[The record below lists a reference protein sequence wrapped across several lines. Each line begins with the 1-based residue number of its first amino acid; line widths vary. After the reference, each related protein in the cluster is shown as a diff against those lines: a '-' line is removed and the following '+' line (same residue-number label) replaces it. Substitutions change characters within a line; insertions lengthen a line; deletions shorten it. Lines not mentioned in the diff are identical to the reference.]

1 LLAHP
6 QGITL
11 FRLAKKKHANLS
23 GIGASL
29 EPGRWNLKGQE
40 AIYTSLNSSTT
51 LLERFV
57 HTPKDQ
63 IPKNL
68 AKMTILL
75 AGKWQLSEGNLIND
89 RSEAIIHVFES
100 LQSAQA
106 NVWNALAIGPSIL
119 GIAVPSVLDPQWNV
133 VLYPGSPF
141 FAAHVELKKVAPFRY
156 DRRMFPEKT
165 AAK

>member
-1 LLAHP
+1 
-6 QGITL
+6 
-11 FRLAKKKHANLS
+11 LAKKKHANLS
-23 GIGASL
+23 GIGASP

-68 AKMTILL
+68 AKMTIRLS
-75 AGKWQLSEGNLIND
+75 GKWELSNGILVND
-89 RSEAIIHVFES
+89 LSAAVIHIFES
-100 LQSAQA
+100 LQLAEAS
-106 NVWNALAIGPSIL
+106 VWSVLRGVTVPL

-133 VLYPGSPF
+133 ILYPENSF
-141 FAAHVELKKVAPFRY
+141 FSTHVELEKVAPFHY
-156 DRRMFPEKT
+156 DRRMFPEK
-165 AAK
+165 AATKKG